1 MGGIEI
7 YPSRLEFTMQ
17 CKLITPAS
25 IEPISLSELK
35 LHLRLDSGSFADNI
49 DETISIAPGSHAV
62 QNNYTIHIGDWIE
75 VIGYSAIVT
84 AQYGIATIG
93 GVVDIKIQETDD
105 KISINDWSG
114 GTFTQVTIGAT
125 SSTQE
130 KAYTGIKRY
139 IRTVA
144 KVITQ
149 AAEFSTTVI
158 RLVSTS
164 YEDDLLNSIITA
176 SREYIEDITSR
187 TLLTQTWEYYPVNW
201 PGRSGYRGTPSREP
215 NLQFTQTN
223 NLSSYY
229 IKLPFG
235 NLQTVTSVKW
245 KDTAGNETTLTENTD
260 YIVET
265 NGDQCGKIVLP
276 WGVVWPTGQLYPSNP
291 ITIRF
296 VSGWTTAALVP
307 YKIKVALKMIA
318 ADLYEHR
325 EKFIEAS
332 SRMIIAENVVPDKL
346 LSSVRLWDSFI

>member
-1 MGGIEI
+1 MNI
-7 YPSRLEFTMQ
+7 
-17 CKLITPAS
+17 KLITAPT
-25 IEPISLSELK
+25 IEPISLSDLK

-49 DETISIAPGSHAV
+49 DETISIAPGSHAI
-62 QNNYTIHIGDWIE
+62 NNDYTHIVGDWVE
-75 VIGYSAIVT
+75 VIGYSSIVV
-84 AQYGIATIG
+84 AQYGIVTTG
-93 GVVDIKIQETDD
+93 GVVDIKIQESDD
-105 KISINDWSG
+105 KTTVNDWLTG
-114 GTFTQVTIGAT
+114 AFTQVIISAT

-130 KAYTGIKRY
+130 KAYTGAKRY

-144 KVITQ
+144 KVVTQ
-149 AAEFSTTVI
+149 ASEFSTTVI

-176 SREYIEDITSR
+176 SREYIEDITGR
-187 TLLTQTWEYYPVNW
+187 ALLTQTWEYYPVNW

-235 NLQTVTSVKW
+235 NLQIVTSVKW
-245 KDTAGNETTLTENTD
+245 KDTAGNETTLTENKD

-276 WGVVWPTGQLYPSNP
+276 WGIVWPTGQLYPSNP
-291 ITIRF
+291 ITIKF
-296 VSGWTTAALVP
+296 ICGWTTATLVP
-307 YKIKVALKMIA
+307 YKIKVAMKMVA

-325 EKFIEAS
+325 ESFIEAR
-332 SRMIIAENVVPDKL
+332 SRTVIAENIVPERIL
-346 LSSVRLWDSFI
+346 ASCRLWDEFI

>member
-1 MGGIEI
+1 MNI
-7 YPSRLEFTMQ
+7 
-17 CKLITPAS
+17 KLITAPT
-25 IEPISLSELK
+25 IEPISLSDLK
-35 LHLRLDSGSFADNI
+35 LHLRLDSGSFSDNI
-49 DETISIAPGSHAV
+49 DETISIAPGSHAI
-62 QNNYTIHIGDWIE
+62 NNDYTHIVGDWVE
-75 VIGYSAIVT
+75 VIGYNALVV
-84 AQYGIATIG
+84 AQYGVVTTG
-93 GVVDIKIQETDD
+93 GIVDIKIQETDD
-105 KISINDWSG
+105 KTSINDWLTG
-114 GTFTQVTIGAT
+114 AFTQVTIGAT

-144 KVITQ
+144 KVTVQ
-149 AAEFSTTVI
+149 ASEFSTTVI

-176 SREYIEDITSR
+176 SREYIEDITGR
-187 TLLTQTWEYYPVNW
+187 VLLTQTWEYYPVNW

-215 NLQFTQTN
+215 NIEFMQN
-223 NLSSYY
+223 NPLSVYY

-291 ITIRF
+291 ITIKF
-296 VSGWTTAALVP
+296 ICGWTTTTLVP

-332 SRMIIAENVVPDKL
+332 LRTIIAENIVPDKL
-346 LSSVRLWDSFI
+346 LASVRLWDEFI